1 MGGPGWQNM
10 VIMEKNGRNKKI
22 KKIIKKILKSL
33 KKHLTNRY
41 LCDIIKTTK
50 ERERGTNQ

>member
-1 MGGPGWQNM
+1 VGGPGFQNLPL
-10 VIMEKNGRNKKI
+10 MEKNGRNKKI

-41 LCDIIKTTK
+41 LCAIIKTTK
-50 ERERGTNQ
+50 ERERGTKQ